1 MVGGGGLTAD
11 STRLTS
17 PNLAPCRDLNDLA
30 AHNLVTHDLATDNLA
45 TMIQTDRFFLDQG
58 PSLVDPWD
66 PVLVNPASLDLRMG
80 VTALVLGSAHQP
92 QPVDL
97 ASGYAHPPQQT
108 LLLSTLETL
117 RIPGD
122 CAGIVRLKSS
132 SARAGWRLAG
142 AEFLDPGFE
151 GIVTLSLSHGAH
163 DPIGIQ
169 IGKRFAQL
177 ILLRTEGIPID
188 GYQGKYQGASQVQEA
203 K

>member
-1 MVGGGGLTAD
+1 VGDGSLTPHG
-11 STRLTS
+11 TRLTS
-17 PNLAPCRDLNDLA
+17 LNLAPCNDLA
-30 AHNLVTHDLATDNLA
+30 SNLA

-58 PSLVDPWD
+58 PALVDPWD
-66 PVLVNPASLDLRMG
+66 PTLVNPASLDLRMG

-108 LLLSTLETL
+108 LLLSTLETI
-117 RIPGD
+117 RIPID

-177 ILLRTEGIPID
+177 IVLRTEGIPIES
-188 GYQGKYQGASQVQEA
+188 YQGKYQGATQVQEA